1 MIGVSNWGRNRGA
14 SVVKTPN
21 KIKRNE
27 VNLEPNLTLR
37 IESLAF
43 GGDGVGRV
51 DGKVCFVPY
60 SAPGDLLSVRVVED
74 RGSFLRAEIVEVRE
88 PGPARRTPRCSHFG
102 ECGGCSWQ
110 HIDYAAQLDAK
121 RAILAETLEKIAG
134 LRAPVRPVVAS
145 AQEYGYR
152 TRARLHAV
160 GARLGYFERLSNR
173 IVAVSECPI
182 LAPQLE
188 SRLKQVTL
196 LAGRKDGRLA
206 SGPRRPPV
214 STVELELDGP
224 GRVDERRSVPSG
236 GPSRGPRRERS
247 ESDEYAFH
255 QVNRFVNS
263 ELIELV
269 SQAVTGYAAGRP
281 IEIVDLF
288 CGNGNLSL
296 PLAAEASSL
305 HGFDTSE
312 ESIRLA
318 AQSARSRGFDH
329 AHYAC
334 MEAAHGLERV
344 SAEHAAAQ
352 RAPRPQGELLCII
365 ADPPRSGMKGLAAG
379 ILALAPELL
388 VYVSCNPPA
397 LARDARMLVDGGMEL
412 DHLQPLD
419 MFPQTYHLET
429 VAVFTRPRQ

>member
-224 GRVDERRSVPSG
+224 TRIYRNPNALPRAFAATSLVVRADADE
-236 GPSRGPRRERS
+236 
-247 ESDEYAFH
+247 
-255 QVNRFVNS
+255 
-263 ELIELV
+263 
-269 SQAVTGYAAGRP
+269 
-281 IEIVDLF
+281 
-288 CGNGNLSL
+288 
-296 PLAAEASSL
+296 
-305 HGFDTSE
+305 
-312 ESIRLA
+312 RLA
-318 AQSARSRGFDH
+318 ALTRRVLAFPDVPKAWHGPDFAEELDPVFDPLRKDPRFQ
-329 AHYAC
+329 ALLKQNPATP
-334 MEAAHGLERV
+334 
-344 SAEHAAAQ
+344 AAAT
-352 RAPRPQGELLCII
+352 AP
-365 ADPPRSGMKGLAAG
+365 
-379 ILALAPELL
+379 
-388 VYVSCNPPA
+388 
-397 LARDARMLVDGGMEL
+397 
-412 DHLQPLD
+412 
-419 MFPQTYHLET
+419 
-429 VAVFTRPRQ
+429 